1 MSYRCDD
8 LAMIYWSPIMHPMQ
22 LSTEAQEGE
31 EKLLYLL
38 LSVGLV
44 LAAGLMSGL
53 TLGLMS
59 MDSKSD
65 LHAF

>member
-1 MSYRCDD
+1 M
-8 LAMIYWSPIMHPMQ
+8 AHPMQ
-22 LSTEAQEGE
+22 LSTDATQGE

-38 LSVGLV
+38 LSIGLV

-59 MDSKSD
+59 MDSESD